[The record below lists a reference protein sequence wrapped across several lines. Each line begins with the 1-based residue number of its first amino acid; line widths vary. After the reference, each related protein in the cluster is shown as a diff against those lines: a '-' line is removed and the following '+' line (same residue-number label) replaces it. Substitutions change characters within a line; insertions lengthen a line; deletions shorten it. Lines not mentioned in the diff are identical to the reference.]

1 MWTSTFFTGKLLP
14 KSDLIFFNKWTD
26 FWGFEPFED
35 FYIGFSA
42 VVFSWQKFSISQI
55 KLESFF
61 NLNSAKFLF
70 FVKIFQIFDFKEMK
84 KKHGFHCI
92 AMGIYGFFLIF
103 YFISDL

>member
-84 KKHGFHCI
+84 KKNMAFTVLPWVY
-92 AMGIYGFFLIF
+92 MVFF
-103 YFISDL
+103 